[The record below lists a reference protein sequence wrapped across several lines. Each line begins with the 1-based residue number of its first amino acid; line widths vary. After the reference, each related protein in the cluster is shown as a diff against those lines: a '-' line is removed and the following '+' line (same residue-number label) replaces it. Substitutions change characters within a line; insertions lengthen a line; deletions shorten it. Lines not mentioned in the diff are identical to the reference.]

1 MKAKNK
7 STGNDTT
14 TTPRLKVFKLAD
26 VKPHPDQERYFRSYG
41 DFEYAQLKA
50 DIAATRVRVPPEV
63 LPAGNAAGLPDG
75 TLIKGHTRCKI
86 WGELGH
92 TSIEVLVRYDLQN
105 VERAHIDEEFLRD
118 NIARRQQDKLGQARA
133 AVGLYL
139 IERAK
144 KGRMVS
150 GDPLRVGEVR
160 DRVGQI
166 VGMSGR
172 NLQRYLNVL
181 AARPEVQDA
190 FAAGRVRLV
199 DAARVVGLSKREQ
212 EALADRLRGGGDP
225 KAVLA
230 EFFPKGDGRHVRV
243 GDAVAAFCRAIEKS
257 HADLDGRIDPL
268 SAKAVRKFEG
278 SLRRGRQVIEGLL
291 AKLEVNGRV

>member
-1 MKAKNK
+1 MKK
-7 STGNDTT
+7 TT
-14 TTPRLKVFKLAD
+14 KTPVVSTPRLKAVSLAAL
-26 VKPHPDQERYFRSYG
+26 KPHPDQQRYFRGYG

-50 DIAATRVRVPPEV
+50 DIAANGVRVPPEV
-63 LPAGNAAGLPDG
+63 LPRGNAAGLPGG

-92 TSIEVLVRYDLQN
+92 DRIEALVRHDLKN
-105 VERAHIDEEFLRD
+105 VERAIVDEEFLKD
-118 NIARRQQDKLGQARA
+118 NVARRQQDMLGQARA
-133 AVGLYL
+133 AVGLFV

-144 KGRMVS
+144 KGRTVH
-150 GDPLRVGEVR
+150 GDPLRAGEVR

-199 DAARVVGLSKREQ
+199 DAARVVSLSKREQ
-212 EALADRLRGGGDP
+212 EALADRLRGGEDP
-225 KAVLA
+225 KAVFA
-230 EFFPKGDGRHVRV
+230 EFFPTGDGRHVRV
-243 GDAVAAFCRAIEKS
+243 GDAVAAFARAIERS
-257 HADLDGRIDPL
+257 HADLDGRVGPV
-268 SAKAVRKFEG
+268 SAELVRKFEPT
-278 SLRRGRQVIEGLL
+278 LRKGRKLLGVLL
-291 AKLEVNGRV
+291 AKLDTEE

>member
-1 MKAKNK
+1 MKKTPKKPLPTA
-7 STGNDTT
+7 
-14 TTPRLKVFKLAD
+14 PRLETLKLAEL
-26 VKPHPDQERYFRSYG
+26 VPHPDQQRYFRGYG

-50 DIAATRVRVPPEV
+50 DIAVNGVRMPPEV
-63 LPAGNAAGLPDG
+63 LPPANAAGLPDW

-92 TSIEVLVRYDLQN
+92 ASIKVLVRYDLQN
-105 VERAHIDEEFLRD
+105 VERALIDEEFLKD

-144 KGRMVS
+144 KGRTVS

-181 AARPEVQDA
+181 AAPPEVQDA
-190 FAAGRVRLV
+190 FAARRVRLV
-199 DAARVVGLSKREQ
+199 DAARVVTLSMREQ
-212 EALADRLRGGGDP
+212 ETLADRLQAGGDP

-257 HADLDGRIDPL
+257 HADLDGRVDPI
-268 SAKAVRKFEG
+268 SAKLVRKFEP
-278 SLRRGRQVIEGLL
+278 SLRKGRKLVQSLL
-291 AKLEVNGRV
+291 AKLDADE